1 MAKQKTINKRCPLA
15 PECGRKTCEHVSS
28 EHKCDY
34 YKYNARD
41 GFTIP
46 DQEAILEQQRK
57 QLEMDLDNALIQ
69 DALNE
74 LDTKD
79 KLVYLSVDA
88 LSPHPHNPR
97 KELGDLT
104 ELANSIKEK
113 GVMQNLTVVPGV
125 RDGCYTVIIGHRR
138 LAAAKA
144 AGLETVPCI
153 IVEMSY
159 EEQIATMLLENM
171 QRSDLTLYE
180 QAQGFQMMIDFGETP
195 ASISKKTGLSESTVR
210 RRVKLAELDQ
220 NTLKKVS
227 ARQISIGDLDRLNEI
242 EDEKERNRV
251 LAHIGTNN
259 FESELKKAK
268 DAQERQKNINRLK
281 EALSNIDITEIE
293 SQDHST
299 QRYEDCFSYNTG
311 IEKGIE
317 FVKELIEKGKKC
329 FIQFNN
335 YSFYIFTEK
344 QKPSLDSQDSSNGE
358 LDDEVQK
365 EQERQNRL
373 RQLKE
378 IRKSALMEA
387 EERAYSLR
395 SDFIKKF
402 TEAKAKEHLKEIS
415 IMMSKA
421 NWSEFGIYDYDH
433 EKYMN
438 LMGLA
443 YKEETNYE
451 SYEEI
456 QLVAESLPHKSLLV
470 NAYIVFED
478 GKRAG
483 CHSQVDLTYSPS
495 VMLETLYECLK
506 SLGYEMS
513 DEEIELLT
521 GKSPLYLNENE

>member
-1 MAKQKTINKRCPLA
+1 MAKQKTINKRCPLSI
-15 PECGRKTCEHVSS
+15 ECGKKACEHVNT

-46 DQEAILEQQRK
+46 DQEEILRAQEK
-57 QLEMDLDNALIQ
+57 QLEMEIFES
-69 DALNE
+69 E
-74 LDTKD
+74 LAATDTGS
-79 KLVYLSVDA
+79 KLVYIPCSA
-88 LSPHPHNPR
+88 LHPHKDNPR
-97 KELGDLT
+97 KDLGDLT

-113 GVMQNLTVVPGV
+113 GVMQNLTVVPGT
-125 RDGCYTVIIGHRR
+125 REGIYTVIIGHRR

-144 AGLETVPCI
+144 AGLEVVPCV

-159 EEQIATMLLENM
+159 EDQIATMLLENM

-180 QAQGFQMMIDFGETP
+180 QAQGFQLMIDLGETVET
-195 ASISKKTGLSESTVR
+195 ISLKTGFSKSTVR
-210 RRVKLAELDQ
+210 RRVKMAELDQ

-227 ARQISIGDLDRLNEI
+227 ARQISIGDLDRLSEI
-242 EDEKERNRV
+242 EDEKERNKV

-268 DAQERQKNINRLK
+268 DAQKRQKAINELK
-281 EALSNIDITEIE
+281 DAFSNVDITEVTY
-293 SQDHST
+293 QDYST
-299 QRYEDCFSYNTG
+299 QRYEECFSYETG

-317 FVKELIEKGKKC
+317 FVKALVEKGKKC
-329 FIQFNN
+329 FIQFNTF
-335 YSFYIFTEK
+335 SFYIYSEK

-358 LDDEVQK
+358 LDEEAQK

-378 IRKSALMEA
+378 IRESALMEA

-433 EKYMN
+433 YKYMN
-438 LMGLA
+438 LMGLV

-451 SYEEI
+451 NYEEI

-470 NAYIVFED
+470 NAYIIFED

-483 CHSQVDLTYSPS
+483 CHSYIELTYSPS

-506 SLGYEMS
+506 TLGYEMS
-513 DEEIELLT
+513 DEEIELLNGT
-521 GKSPLYLNENE
+521 SPLYIKESE

>member
-1 MAKQKTINKRCPLA
+1 MAKQKTINKRCPLSV
-15 PECGRKTCEHVSS
+15 ECGQKTCEHVNT

-46 DQEAILEQQRK
+46 DQEEILKAQEK
-57 QLEMDLDNALIQ
+57 QIEMEIFE
-69 DALNE
+69 NE
-74 LDTKD
+74 LAAIDTGS
-79 KLVYLSVDA
+79 KLVYLPCST
-88 LSPHPHNPR
+88 LHPHKDNPR
-97 KELGDLT
+97 KDLGDLT

-113 GVMQNLTVVPGV
+113 GVMQNLTVVPGTT
-125 RDGCYTVIIGHRR
+125 DGIYTVIIGHRR

-144 AGLETVPCI
+144 AGLEAVPCV

-159 EEQIATMLLENM
+159 EDQIATMLLENL

-180 QAQGFQMMIDFGETP
+180 QAQGFQLMIDLGETVET
-195 ASISKKTGLSESTVR
+195 ISLKTGFSKSTVR
-210 RRVKLAELDQ
+210 RRVKMAELDQ

-227 ARQISIGDLDRLNEI
+227 ARQISIGDLDRLSEI
-242 EDEKERNRV
+242 EDEKERNKV
-251 LAHIGTNN
+251 LIHVGTNN
-259 FESELKKAK
+259 FENELKKAK
-268 DAQERQKNINRLK
+268 DAQEKQKNINRLK

-293 SQDHST
+293 SQDYST

-344 QKPSLDSQDSSNGE
+344 QKPSLNSQDSNESVDVE
-358 LDDEVQK
+358 AQK

-378 IRKSALMEA
+378 IRKSALMET

-438 LMGLA
+438 LMGLV
-443 YKEETNYE
+443 YKEETDYE
-451 SYEEI
+451 NYEEI

-470 NAYIVFED
+470 NAYIIFED

-483 CHSQVDLTYSPS
+483 CHSCIELTYIQN

-506 SLGYEMS
+506 TLGYEMS
-513 DEEIELLT
+513 DEEIELLNGT
-521 GKSPLYLNENE
+521 SPLYIKENE